1 MKDGDQTFPS
11 NSSVGLV
18 RKSPLSPVRGNAW
31 CCRLSVITDILNPLE
46 AAIVQLQPALE
57 ERQHPQPWPASRPTF
72 LSYIVT
78 IIWPA
83 RCPNILCCKIS
94 PVFFFLTFYPSCIW
108 EVKCFWQ
115 WQRKAATLSSR
126 CILILRLWQPW
137 QYNSWLYSGI
147 TAFCRKRSVGKNLL
161 EHVFEGYRSNG
172 PKRQTNWCFK

>member
-1 MKDGDQTFPS
+1 MLPSVCHHWHPEPSGSSHSAASTCFGGAAAPTAVTCIPS
-11 NSSVGLV
+11 NVSFLHSYNHMTCQVSKHFV
-18 RKSPLSPVRGNAW
+18 
-31 CCRLSVITDILNPLE
+31 
-46 AAIVQLQPALE
+46 LQNF
-57 ERQHPQPWPASRPTF
+57 TCF
-72 LSYIVT
+72 
-78 IIWPA
+78 
-83 RCPNILCCKIS
+83 
-94 PVFFFLTFYPSCIW
+94 FFFLTFYPSSIW